1 MRFSHTRSKI
11 VIDIKDDGLRQQ
23 LLHKTNLTLLK
34 AVEIGQVHEMANS
47 QLKFI
52 QRGKASHEESAI
64 IDSVKFKRNQNRDNS
79 QRPQYNRYHNDN
91 QAQARGGNQS
101 QPRNRRCGKCAT
113 SHKWGQCP
121 AYGKVYGKCKLQH
134 HYAKFCTRSS
144 SSVHVVCADEEN
156 NNSDLNTR
164 DDSDSLYV
172 YSVNK
177 SNRSAKE
184 LI

>member
-1 MRFSHTRSKI
+1 MTDLKLKYKSQSCNCGTLCDYLIRDQI
-11 VIDIKDDGLRQQ
+11 VIDIKDDCMRQQ

-47 QLKFI
+47 QLKSI

-101 QPRNRRCGKCAT
+101 QPRNRCCGKCGT

-121 AYGKVYGKCKLQH
+121 AYGSIIMLN
-134 HYAKFCTRSS
+134 
-144 SSVHVVCADEEN
+144 SVLAVLFMSFA
-156 NNSDLNTR
+156 LMRKIT
-164 DDSDSLYV
+164 
-172 YSVNK
+172 
-177 SNRSAKE
+177 
-184 LI
+184 IQT